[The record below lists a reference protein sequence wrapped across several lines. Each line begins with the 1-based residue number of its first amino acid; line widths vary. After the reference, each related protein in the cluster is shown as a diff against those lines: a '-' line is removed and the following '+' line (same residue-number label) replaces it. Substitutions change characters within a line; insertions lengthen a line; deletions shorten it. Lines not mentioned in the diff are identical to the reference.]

1 MDQFL
6 ISKKSGHKR
15 RIAKGVITTPDGAEV
30 EYVQFGRGPVPVVT
44 IPGAG
49 DGLNTVKKAALQ
61 LAFLYRKRR
70 QHCRMTIF
78 SRRIPYPAGFGV
90 EALAQDFIYAVE
102 QLGIKT
108 AVWEL
113 NSAGGPVGQQVAFQR
128 PDLVQGMVFTSTL
141 HRMTASTQGIIA
153 QWIAQVRAGAW
164 PELMWDTIQ
173 RTYSEQ
179 RVRRYRL
186 IKPLLPILARP
197 SKYADRFVY
206 LLQDLYDVDHRDQLP
221 HITCPVWV
229 SHGKEDQII
238 PPTLAREAADLLP
251 NRSLTLYPKYGHGN
265 EIENP
270 AYLTDFLDFIA
281 QFA

>member
-1 MDQFL
+1 M
-6 ISKKSGHKR
+6 IASG
-15 RIAKGVITTPDGAEV
+15 AITTLDGAKV
-30 EYVQFGRGPVPVVT
+30 EYVQFGRGPVNIVT

-61 LAFLYRKRR
+61 LALLYRKRR
-70 QHCRMTIF
+70 KQCRMTIF

-90 EALAQDFIYAVE
+90 AALAQDFIYATE

-128 PDLVQGMVFTSTL
+128 PDLVQGMVLTSTL
-141 HRMTASTQGIIA
+141 HRMTAPTQNIIT
-153 QWIAQVRAGAW
+153 QWIAQVQSGAW
-164 PELMWDTIQ
+164 AELMWDTIQ
-173 RTYSEQ
+173 HTYSEQ

-197 SKYADRFVY
+197 SQYADRFVN
-206 LLQDLYDVDHRDQLP
+206 LLQDLYDADHRDQLP
-221 HITCPVWV
+221 TITCPVWL
-229 SHGKEDQII
+229 SHGEEDQII
-238 PPTLAREAADLLP
+238 PAAVAQEAHELLP
-251 NRSLTLYPKYGHGN
+251 NSTLTVYPRYGHGN

-270 AYLTDFLDFIA
+270 VYLTDFLGFIA
-281 QFA
+281 QFAQS